1 MKVSAEAA
9 TLYERVNQVWRD
21 AEIPLNRYSQQ
32 LWDKRHHIEDT
43 EAALR
48 FVNAAGEIEWGGM
61 RKWTWRPVDRV
72 KITTGNRITW
82 VYMCR
87 GGKELQLNTS
97 KGWFDLVHLYSHYLW
112 RRFEGWKH
120 YSSTPHNAD
129 HAAMELRLSKLAQQ
143 FI

>member
-21 AEIPLNRYSQQ
+21 AGIPLNRYSQQ

-43 EAALR
+43 AAALR
-48 FVNAAGEIEWGGM
+48 FVNAAGEIEWGGIQ
-61 RKWTWRPVDRV
+61 RWTWRPVNRV

-82 VYMCR
+82 VELTSD
-87 GGKELQLNTS
+87 GKELQLNTS

-112 RRFEGWKH
+112 QRFKGWKH
-120 YSSTPHNAD
+120 YPSSAHNAD